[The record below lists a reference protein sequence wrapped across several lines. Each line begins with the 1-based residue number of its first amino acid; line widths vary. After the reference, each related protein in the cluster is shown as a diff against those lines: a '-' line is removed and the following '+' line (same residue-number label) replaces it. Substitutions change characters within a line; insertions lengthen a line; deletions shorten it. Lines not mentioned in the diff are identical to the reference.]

1 VFNIDKDKQG
11 KTELNFKNT
20 LKLLNSIL
28 SHWNDSKI
36 KGDENNYN
44 KHLKKYNGYVI
55 ENKYIDD
62 INEKY
67 DINILDVLKN
77 TETEGEE
84 DEETNY
90 INYCFHSD
98 NEDCE

>member
-1 VFNIDKDKQG
+1 MFNIDKNKQG
-11 KTELNFKNT
+11 KTELNSKKT
-20 LKLLNSIL
+20 LELLNLVMNHRS
-28 SHWNDSKI
+28 DSKI

-67 DINILDVLKN
+67 NINILDVLKN
-77 TETEGEE
+77 IEIEE
-84 DEETNY
+84 VEEETNY
-90 INYCFHSD
+90 INYCFYCD